1 MANVE
6 IRPNPVLIDSVIA
19 EIQTQLGNNIE
30 WLTNIFG
37 RVERLAKVVNNKV
50 LYSANVFTKNYD
62 YKLIAPDSDLG
73 NFAFFVVDEP
83 EELDYYAGEQTHFKT
98 PCSLIVWVNML
109 TIPEGEARNTEAV
122 KQRLVRFLN
131 GEMWLRTGRFF
142 VNRIYNKAESI
153 FKGFSLDEVD
163 NQFLMQP
170 FCGWKFEGEIEFLD
184 TCYKKK
190 NDDND

>member
-19 EIQTQLGNNIE
+19 EIQTKLGNNIE

-131 GEMWLRTGRFF
+131 GEMWLRSGRFF

-184 TCYKKK
+184 TCYEKK